1 MSHCSGGSYPRSHN
15 KGIYPLRH
23 TFYYSF
29 FCFSIT
35 TDLQSNSTRRKASV
49 GSIPSSRNAKRYY
62 HQNRSKAQLVAR
74 QSRSQA
80 KQRFHELARQRN
92 NSQNPVLMDKEE
104 IQRVGS
110 KLIVLMDYTA
120 TQNDE
125 LDIQFA
131 ETVYAD
137 VLKQAG
143 AERIWT
149 YCPRTEQCG
158 FVPVSLLV
166 PPVV

>member
-1 MSHCSGGSYPRSHN
+1 M
-15 KGIYPLRH
+15 
-23 TFYYSF
+23 
-29 FCFSIT
+29 
-35 TDLQSNSTRRKASV
+35 QSNSTRRKASV
-49 GSIPSSRNAKRYY
+49 GSVPSSRNSRRCY

-74 QSRSQA
+74 QARSQA

-92 NSQNPVLMDKEE
+92 NSQNPVLMDKAE

-110 KLIVLMDYTA
+110 KLIVLMDCTA

>member
-1 MSHCSGGSYPRSHN
+1 M
-15 KGIYPLRH
+15 
-23 TFYYSF
+23 
-29 FCFSIT
+29 
-35 TDLQSNSTRRKASV
+35 
-49 GSIPSSRNAKRYY
+49 
-62 HQNRSKAQLVAR
+62 AR
-74 QSRSQA
+74 QARSQA

-92 NSQNPVLMDKEE
+92 NAQNPVLMDKEE

-149 YCPRTEQCG
+149 YCPRSQQCG

>member
-1 MSHCSGGSYPRSHN
+1 M
-15 KGIYPLRH
+15 
-23 TFYYSF
+23 
-29 FCFSIT
+29 
-35 TDLQSNSTRRKASV
+35 V
-49 GSIPSSRNAKRYY
+49 GSGPNSKNSRRYY
-62 HQNRSKAQLVAR
+62 HQRSKAQIAAR
-74 QSRSQA
+74 QARSQA

-92 NSQNPVLMDKEE
+92 NAQNPVLMDKED

-120 TQNDE
+120 TQDDE
-125 LDIQFA
+125 LSIQFA